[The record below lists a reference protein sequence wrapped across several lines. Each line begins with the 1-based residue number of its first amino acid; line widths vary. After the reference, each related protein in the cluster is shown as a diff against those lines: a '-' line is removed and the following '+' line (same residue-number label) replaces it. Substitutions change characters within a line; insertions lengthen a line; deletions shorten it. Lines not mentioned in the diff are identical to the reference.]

1 MEQIK
6 TNPEGAGPQL
16 RTISTFDVKGPIRK
30 KDHLRVI
37 SAHNSLVYAIEKR
50 DREIERLQDQ
60 IKALQT
66 QIDETFN
73 IPSASPVVEKMVDAL
88 FGEYLKKKQ
97 IKIFEEEILPRI
109 YAWTDDLGRVEME
122 FEKPC
127 WE

>member
-1 MEQIK
+1 MD
-6 TNPEGAGPQL
+6 QL
-16 RTISTFDVKGPIRK
+16 KTISTFDVKGPIRK
-30 KDHLRVI
+30 EDHLRVI
-37 SAHNSLVYAIEKR
+37 NAHNSLVHGIEKR

-73 IPSASPVVEKMVDAL
+73 LPSASPAVEKMVDAL

-97 IKIFEEEILPRI
+97 LEIFEKEILPRI
-109 YAWTDDLGRVEME
+109 DTWTDDIGRVELE
-122 FEKPC
+122 FNAPC

>member
-1 MEQIK
+1 MDKNGSSGETFK
-6 TNPEGAGPQL
+6 TL
-16 RTISTFDVKGPIRK
+16 STFDVKGPIRK

-60 IKALQT
+60 IRTLQT
-66 QIDETFN
+66 QIDETFK
-73 IPSASPVVEKMVDAL
+73 IPSANPVVEKMVDTL

-97 IKIFEEEILPRI
+97 LEVFEKEILPRI
-109 YAWTDDLGRVEME
+109 YAWTDDLGRVEVE

>member
-1 MEQIK
+1 MEQFK
-6 TNPEGAGPQL
+6 
-16 RTISTFDVKGPIRK
+16 TISTYDVKGPIRK

-37 SAHNSLVYAIEKR
+37 SAHNTLIHRLEQR
-50 DREIERLQDQ
+50 DREIAALQDQ

-66 QIDETFN
+66 QIDETFK
-73 IPSASPVVEKMVDAL
+73 IPSANPVVEKMVDAL

-97 IKIFEEEILPRI
+97 IKIFEEEILPRM
-109 YAWTDDLGRVEME
+109 YMWTDDLGRVEAE

>member
-1 MEQIK
+1 MDQFK
-6 TNPEGAGPQL
+6 
-16 RTISTFDVKGPIRK
+16 TISTFDVKGPIRK

-37 SAHNSLVYAIEKR
+37 SAHNSLVYAVEKR

-73 IPSASPVVEKMVDAL
+73 IPTANPVVEKMVDAL

-97 IKIFEEEILPRI
+97 LEIFEKEILPRI
-109 YAWTDDLGRVEME
+109 YAHTDLYGRVELE
-122 FEKPC
+122 FD
-127 WE
+127 

>member
-37 SAHNSLVYAIEKR
+37 SAHNSLVYAVEKR
-50 DREIERLQDQ
+50 DREIAALQDQ

-66 QIDETFN
+66 QIDETFK
-73 IPSASPVVEKMVDAL
+73 IPAANPVVEKMMTAL
-88 FGEYLKKKQ
+88 FGDFLKKQQ

-109 YAWTDDLGRVEME
+109 YAWTDDIGRVEME

>member
-1 MEQIK
+1 MEQFK
-6 TNPEGAGPQL
+6 
-16 RTISTFDVKGPIRK
+16 TISTFDVKGPIRK

-37 SAHNSLVYAIEKR
+37 SAHNTLIHRLKQR

-73 IPSASPVVEKMVDAL
+73 IPSANPVVEKMVDAL

-97 IKIFEEEILPRI
+97 LEIFEKEILPRI
-109 YAWTDDLGRVEME
+109 YAWTDDIGRVEVE

>member
-6 TNPEGAGPQL
+6 
-16 RTISTFDVKGPIRK
+16 TISTFDVKGPIRK
-30 KDHLRVI
+30 EDHLRVI
-37 SAHNSLVYAIEKR
+37 SAHNSLVYAVEKR

-66 QIDETFN
+66 QIDEAFK
-73 IPSASPVVEKMVDAL
+73 IPAANPVVEKMMTAL
-88 FGEYLKKKQ
+88 FGDFLKKQQ

-109 YAWTDDLGRVEME
+109 YTHTDLYGRVEME
-122 FEKPC
+122 FETPT

>member
-1 MEQIK
+1 MDQFK
-6 TNPEGAGPQL
+6 
-16 RTISTFDVKGPIRK
+16 TISTFDVKGPIRK

-37 SAHNSLVYAIEKR
+37 SAHNSLVYAIQKR

-66 QIDETFN
+66 QIDETFK
-73 IPSASPVVEKMVDAL
+73 IPAASPVVEKVVDAI

-97 IKIFEEEILPRI
+97 FEIFENEILPRI
-109 YAWTDDLGRVEME
+109 YMWTDDLGRVEME
-122 FEKPC
+122 FETPT

>member
-1 MEQIK
+1 MEQFK
-6 TNPEGAGPQL
+6 
-16 RTISTFDVKGPIRK
+16 TISTFDVKGPIRK

-60 IKALQT
+60 IKALQA

-73 IPSASPVVEKMVDAL
+73 IPSASPVMEKMVDAL

-97 IKIFEEEILPRI
+97 VEIFEEEILPRI
-109 YAWTDDLGRVEME
+109 DTWTDDIGRVELE
-122 FEKPC
+122 FNTPC

>member
-1 MEQIK
+1 MDKNGSSGETFK
-6 TNPEGAGPQL
+6 
-16 RTISTFDVKGPIRK
+16 TISTFDVKGPIRK

-37 SAHNSLVYAIEKR
+37 SAHNSLVYAIQKR

-66 QIDETFN
+66 QIDETFK
-73 IPSASPVVEKMVDAL
+73 IPAASPVVEKMVDAL

-97 IKIFEEEILPRI
+97 VEIFEKEILPRM
-109 YAWTDDLGRVEME
+109 YMWTDDVGRVEVE
-122 FEKPC
+122 FETPT

>member
-1 MEQIK
+1 MDKNGSSGETFK
-6 TNPEGAGPQL
+6 
-16 RTISTFDVKGPIRK
+16 TISTFDVKGPIRK

-50 DREIERLQDQ
+50 DREIECLQDQ

-66 QIDETFN
+66 QIDETFK
-73 IPSASPVVEKMVDAL
+73 IPSAGPVVEKMVDAL

-97 IKIFEEEILPRI
+97 LEIFEKEILPRM
-109 YAWTDDLGRVEME
+109 YMWADDLGRVEME
-122 FEKPC
+122 FETPT

>member
-1 MEQIK
+1 MDLFK
-6 TNPEGAGPQL
+6 TL
-16 RTISTFDVKGPIRK
+16 STFDVKGPIRK

-66 QIDETFN
+66 QLDNTFN
-73 IPSASPVVEKMVDAL
+73 IPSANPVVEKVVDAL

-97 IKIFEEEILPRI
+97 IDIFENEILPRC
-109 YAWTDDLGRVEME
+109 YGRVRNSNLGIDI
-122 FEKPC
+122 FFIGNTRAA
-127 WE
+127 

>member
-1 MEQIK
+1 MDKNGSSGETFK
-6 TNPEGAGPQL
+6 TL
-16 RTISTFDVKGPIRK
+16 STFDVKGPIRK

-60 IKALQT
+60 IKALQA

>member
-1 MEQIK
+1 MD
-6 TNPEGAGPQL
+6 QL

-37 SAHNSLVYAIEKR
+37 SAHNSLVYAVEKW
-50 DREIERLQDQ
+50 DREIAALQDQ

-66 QIDETFN
+66 QIDNTFN
-73 IPSASPVVEKMVDAL
+73 IPSANPVVEKMVDAL

-97 IKIFEEEILPRI
+97 IKIFEEEILPRM
-109 YAWTDDLGRVEME
+109 YMWTDDLGRVEVE
-122 FEKPC
+122 FEKLC

>member
-1 MEQIK
+1 MDQFK
-6 TNPEGAGPQL
+6 
-16 RTISTFDVKGPIRK
+16 TISTFDVKDPIRK

-37 SAHNSLVYAIEKR
+37 SAHNSLVYAIQKR

-60 IKALQT
+60 IKTLQT
-66 QIDETFN
+66 QIDETFK
-73 IPSASPVVEKMVDAL
+73 IPSANPVVEKMVDAL

-109 YAWTDDLGRVEME
+109 YTHTDLYGRVEME
-122 FEKPC
+122 FETPT

>member
-30 KDHLRVI
+30 KDHLQVI
-37 SAHNSLVYAIEKR
+37 SAYNSLVYAVEKR
-50 DREIERLQDQ
+50 DREIATLKDQ

-66 QIDETFN
+66 QLDEAFK
-73 IPSASPVVEKMVDAL
+73 IPAANPMVEKMVDAL
-88 FGEYLKKKQ
+88 FGEYLKKRQ

-109 YAWTDDLGRVEME
+109 YAWTDDIGGVEME
-122 FEKPC
+122 FNKPC

>member
-1 MEQIK
+1 MEQFK
-6 TNPEGAGPQL
+6 
-16 RTISTFDVKGPIRK
+16 TISTFDVKGPIRK

-66 QIDETFN
+66 QIDETFK
-73 IPSASPVVEKMVDAL
+73 IPSASPVVEKVVDAL

-109 YAWTDDLGRVEME
+109 YTHTDLYGRVEME
-122 FEKPC
+122 FETPA

>member
-1 MEQIK
+1 MD
-6 TNPEGAGPQL
+6 QL

-37 SAHNSLVYAIEKR
+37 SAHNSLVYAVEKR
-50 DREIERLQDQ
+50 DREIAALQDQ

-66 QIDETFN
+66 QIDNTFN
-73 IPSASPVVEKMVDAL
+73 IPSANPVVEKMVDAL

-97 IKIFEEEILPRI
+97 IKIFEEEILPRM
-109 YAWTDDLGRVEME
+109 YMWTDDLGRVEVE
-122 FEKPC
+122 FEKLC